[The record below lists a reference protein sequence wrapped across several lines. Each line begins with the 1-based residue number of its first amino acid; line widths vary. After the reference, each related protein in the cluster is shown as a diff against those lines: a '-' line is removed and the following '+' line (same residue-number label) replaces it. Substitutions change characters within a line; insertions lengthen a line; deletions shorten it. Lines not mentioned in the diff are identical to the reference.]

1 MKSPFP
7 PRGSGNRSG
16 SGKPGGSFSGKG
28 RQHGGERAERGE
40 RRDGKPRAD
49 GGQGG
54 GGFRPKGFKPG
65 HGHGPERGGKPA
77 PRVQVEVKSRSDR
90 YWLYG
95 WHPVLAAL
103 ANPKRHFHRFFA
115 TADAL
120 EQLQQERP
128 ELAQKAAKLG
138 VVKVSS
144 QDIAALIAH
153 DVPHQGLA
161 LEAAPLPGEG
171 LEAILDSTRTGPV
184 LLLDQVTD
192 PHNVGAILRSALAF
206 GARGIITTDRHSA
219 QEAGALAKAAAGAL
233 EAMPLV
239 RVPNLV
245 NAMLALKSSGYWV
258 LGLDG
263 TASVTLHEAKP
274 SDKTA
279 LVLGSEGKGLRRL
292 TAERCDQLVKLPMSG
307 EMESL
312 NVSVAGAIALY
323 ECFRR

>member
-1 MKSPFP
+1 MKPPFP
-7 PRGSGNRSG
+7 PRGSG
-16 SGKPGGSFSGKG
+16 SGKPGGKFGSGKPRPQG
-28 RQHGGERAERGE
+28 QGGPRREGGER
-40 RRDGKPRAD
+40 DG
-49 GGQGG
+49 Q
-54 GGFRPKGFKPG
+54 FRPKHGKPG
-65 HGHGPERGGKPA
+65 GGKPHGRPQQHGKGGPT
-77 PRVQVEVKSRSDR
+77 PRVQVEVKGRSDR

-103 ANPKRHFHRFFA
+103 GNNKRQFYRFFA

-120 EQLQQERP
+120 EQLQSQKP
-128 ELAQKAAKLG
+128 ELAAKAAKIG
-138 VVKVSS
+138 VVKATS
-144 QDIAALIAH
+144 QDISALLAQ
-153 DVPHQGLA
+153 DVPHQGIL

-171 LEAILDSTRTGPV
+171 LEAILDSKRTGPV

-233 EAMPLV
+233 ESMPLV

-245 NAMLALKSSGYWV
+245 NAMLALKSAGYWV

-263 TASVTLHEAKP
+263 DATVTLHDAKP
-274 SDKTA
+274 TDKTA

-292 TAERCDQLVKLPMSG
+292 SAERCDQLVKLPMSG

-312 NVSVAGAIALY
+312 NVSVAAAIALY